1 MNNNLKQYFPMIR
14 TREEVLEEI
23 NSSVLLADTYNSWS
37 ESYQREFI
45 DICTGARGV
54 KILYDSFFKEIMN
67 PEYSPERMNDMLSVL
82 LKRKVKI
89 KEVLPLDSTRL
100 GEESSLIIMDIV
112 VELED
117 GSIADVEV
125 QKVGYAFPGERMA
138 CYSADM
144 LLRQYKRIRD
154 TKKKKFTYKDIG
166 KVYTII
172 FFEKSPKELRACE
185 DTYIHMSKQKFDTEL
200 ELNLLQEYIL
210 VALDIFEEI
219 KQNESINNKLD
230 AWLTFLSSDSPEQIC
245 NLIDAYP
252 EYMDMYKE
260 IYELCHNVEKVM
272 GMFSKELL
280 ELDRNTEEY
289 MIDEMQ
295 KEIDEKKKELAEQKK
310 EINEQKKEL
319 DEINQKLNGI
329 KTENEKLKKI
339 VMEFESKYGSLKE

>member
-45 DICTGARGV
+45 DICTGAKGV

-144 LLRQYKRIRD
+144 LLSEYSDANEHSFR
-154 TKKKKFTYKDIG
+154 KFRAPLSG
-166 KVYTII
+166 KTVHV
-172 FFEKSPKELRACE
+172 FPEVSA
-185 DTYIHMSKQKFDTEL
+185 MS
-200 ELNLLQEYIL
+200 
-210 VALDIFEEI
+210 
-219 KQNESINNKLD
+219 
-230 AWLTFLSSDSPEQIC
+230 
-245 NLIDAYP
+245 
-252 EYMDMYKE
+252 
-260 IYELCHNVEKVM
+260 
-272 GMFSKELL
+272 
-280 ELDRNTEEY
+280 
-289 MIDEMQ
+289 
-295 KEIDEKKKELAEQKK
+295 
-310 EINEQKKEL
+310 
-319 DEINQKLNGI
+319 
-329 KTENEKLKKI
+329 I
-339 VMEFESKYGSLKE
+339 VN